1 MDFFANN
8 VFRQTPF
15 DSEPQIKDLIDRIP
29 STPVPNYAFH
39 NNQDL
44 TFSNKTKDWGL
55 AEPSFS
61 IDPVMET

>member
-15 DSEPQIKDLIDRIP
+15 DSEPQVKVLTNKMP
-29 STPVPNYAFH
+29 STPIPNYAFH

-55 AEPSFS
+55 AEPSFFNGS
-61 IDPVMET
+61 SMET